1 MKDILELLE
10 NNKLLELK
18 EILLEENPIDI
29 AEVFEDFPKDKH
41 LVMFKILPKDLS
53 SEVFSYLSPEKQL
66 EVIEN
71 ITDEEIRF
79 IMDEMYLD
87 DTVDFIEEMP
97 ANIVDKI
104 LKNTSSDK
112 RKLINQILKY
122 PENSA
127 GSVMTVEYVSFKEN
141 ISIGQAISYYRKVAV
156 DKEETDI
163 CFVTDS
169 KRKLVGT
176 ISLKTLILADDDELI
191 SDEMETNIISVVTKD
206 DQEEIAS
213 LFRKYDI
220 TTMPVV
226 DNENR
231 LVGVITVDDIVDVI
245 DQENTEDMQ
254 IMAAMNPS
262 DQEYLKESVFSL
274 ARDRILWLLVL
285 MISATFTGLVI
296 KKYEAALQTAV
307 VLTVFIPMLMSTG
320 GNAGSQSAALIIRG
334 IALGEIEISDI
345 FKVIWKEFKVSII
358 VGAILST
365 FNFLRIYY
373 FSKMELKI
381 SIVIALSLFITV
393 IMAKIIGGVLPLIAK
408 SLKIDP
414 AIMASPLI
422 TTLVDTGSLIV
433 YFKLA
438 VIFLN
443 L

>member
-163 CFVTDS
+163 CFVTDT

-176 ISLKTLILADDDELI
+176 ISLKTLILADDNALI
-191 SDEMETNIISVVTKD
+191 SDEMETNIVSVVTKD

-262 DQEYLKESVFSL
+262 DQEYLKESIFSL
-274 ARDRILWLLVL
+274 AKHRIVWLLVL

-296 KKYEAALQTAV
+296 KRYESALQSAV
-307 VLTVFIPMLMSTG
+307 ILAMFIPMLMDTG
-320 GNAGSQSAALIIRG
+320 GNAGAQSSTLIIRG

-345 FKVIWKEFKVSII
+345 FKVIWKEFRVSLLVGI
-358 VGAILST
+358 VLSV
-365 FNFLRIYY
+365 FNFIRIYY
-373 FSKMELKI
+373 FSKIGLSI
-381 SIVIALSLFITV
+381 SLVIAISLFIT
-393 IMAKIIGGVLPLIAK
+393 IILAKIIGGILPLIAK

-422 TTLVDTGSLIV
+422 TTIVDTAALIV